1 MNIYALF
8 KLLHVAVA
16 FWFIAGLIGRQL
28 ALSQAARISD
38 VNVFAGLSDLAGR
51 FDRLMVI
58 PGSQVV
64 FLIGLITGWAG
75 GWPVLGFLEGGKA
88 NWVLASIVLFLSSLP
103 SIPLIFLPSGKRFDE
118 ALKAARTQGEVT
130 PALRA
135 VITNRTVAMAHA
147 YEMTVVALIV
157 VLMVLKPF

>member
-1 MNIYALF
+1 MNLYAIV
-8 KLLHVAVA
+8 KLLHVAIA
-16 FWFIAGLIGRQL
+16 IWFIAGLLGRQL
-28 ALSQAARISD
+28 ALSQAARVSD

-58 PGSQVV
+58 PGSQIVV
-64 FLIGLITGWAG
+64 LIGLITAWAG
-75 GWPVLGFLEGGKA
+75 GWPVLGFVEGGKA
-88 NWVLASIVLFLSSLP
+88 NWVLASIVLFLSTLP

-118 ALKAARTQGEVT
+118 ALKTALAHGEVT

-135 VITNRTVAMAHA
+135 ALTNRTVAMAHG
-147 YEMTVVALIV
+147 YEMLVVVVIV